1 MDWTQPTL
9 TGVAMA
15 ATAVA
20 GGAPLFSE
28 GLRVLRLRRSLSRLP
43 GRALRELPDGF
54 VHVSGR
60 VALES
65 PMFAPLSGRP
75 CAGFVLEV
83 GTAERGRVA
92 MIAERRSFRL
102 VSEGVVARV
111 AGERGHW
118 QLAPATARLITHGEA
133 LSERM
138 THLLE
143 RSPEAMWL
151 RSSGAALA
159 VVERVLPAGA
169 ECHVVGSAHVSRT
182 VEAAAGIEVL
192 RTGTD
197 DQPVTAVTRTLDL
210 LGGSRVAAATEPDLW
225 IDEGGSLEYLYIS
238 DKAPHRLAEAQPGW
252 KLIGLGLGP
261 ILSLTGL
268 LYLANAAE
276 RLRSIAPF

>member
-9 TGVAMA
+9 AGVAMA

-28 GLRVLRLRRSLSRLP
+28 GLRVLRLRRSLSRLAE
-43 GRALRELPDGF
+43 RSLRDLPDGF
-54 VHVSGR
+54 THVKGR

-65 PMFAPLSGRP
+65 PMFAPLSGKP
-75 CAGFVLEV
+75 CAGFLLEV

-92 MIAERRSFRL
+92 VIAERRSFRL
-102 VSEGVVARV
+102 VNEGVVARV

-118 QLAPATARLITHGEA
+118 QLTPGTARLITHDEA

-138 THLLE
+138 TQLIE
-143 RSPEAMWL
+143 RSPEAAWL
-151 RSSGAALA
+151 RRTGASLA
-159 VVERVLPAGA
+159 VIERVLAAGA
-169 ECHVVGSAHVSRT
+169 ECHVVGSAHVAHR
-182 VEAAAGIEVL
+182 VEAAIETEQL

-197 DQPVTAVTRTLDL
+197 DAPVVTRTLDL
-210 LGGSRVAAATEPDLW
+210 LGGSRAASTSEPDLS
-225 IDEGGSLEYLYIS
+225 IDEGGSLEYLHVS
-238 DKAPHRLAEAQPGW
+238 DTAPARLAELQPAW

-268 LYLANAAE
+268 LYLANAAD
-276 RLRSIAPF
+276 RLRSISPF

>member
-1 MDWTQPTL
+1 
-9 TGVAMA
+9 MA

-28 GLRVLRLRRSLSRLP
+28 GLRVLRLRHSLSRLP
-43 GRALRELPDGF
+43 VRALRELPDGF
-54 VHVSGR
+54 VHVTGR

-65 PMFAPLSGRP
+65 PLFAPLSAKP
-75 CAGFVLEV
+75 CAGFLLEV
-83 GTAERGRVA
+83 GTAERGRVT

-111 AGERGHW
+111 AGDRGHW
-118 QLAPATARLITHGEA
+118 QLAPATARLITSDEA

-151 RSSGAALA
+151 RRSGASLA

-169 ECHVVGSAHVSRT
+169 ECHVVGSARVAHPAQVA
-182 VEAAAGIEVL
+182 VEIGAL

-197 DQPVTAVTRTLDL
+197 DAPVARVTRTVDL
-210 LGGSRVAAATEPDLW
+210 LGGSRAALATEPDLW
-225 IDEGGSLEYLYIS
+225 IDEGGSLEYLYVS
-238 DKAPHRLAEAQPGW
+238 DAAPGSLAEAQPAW

-268 LYLANAAE
+268 LYLANAAD